1 MAGIITVELT
11 GLRFFAYH
19 GVHEEEAIVGN
30 EFEVDIFIEYS
41 APEQVIGLLEDTI
54 NYAAVYSLIKE
65 EMQVRQSLLETCVM
79 RISDRLHQEYPRIE
93 RIKITLRKLQPP
105 IVNFIG
111 TVGVTYTKEFN

>member
-1 MAGIITVELT
+1 MAGVITVELT

-30 EFEVDIFIEYS
+30 EFEVDIFIDHN
-41 APEQVIGLLEDTI
+41 APEQVIDSLEDTI
-54 NYAAVYSLIKE
+54 NYAAVYFLIKE
-65 EMQVRQSLLETCVM
+65 EMQVRQLLLETFVM
-79 RISDRLHQEYPRIE
+79 RITERLHQEYPRIE

-111 TVGVTYTKEFN
+111 SVGVTYTKAFK

>member
-1 MAGIITVELT
+1 MAGVITVELT

-30 EFEVDIFIEYS
+30 EFEVDIFIDHS
-41 APEQVIGLLEDTI
+41 APEQVIDSLEDTI

-79 RISDRLHQEYPRIE
+79 RITERLHQEFPRIE
-93 RIKITLRKLQPP
+93 KIKITLRKLQPP

-111 TVGVTYTKEFN
+111 RVVVAYTKAFQ